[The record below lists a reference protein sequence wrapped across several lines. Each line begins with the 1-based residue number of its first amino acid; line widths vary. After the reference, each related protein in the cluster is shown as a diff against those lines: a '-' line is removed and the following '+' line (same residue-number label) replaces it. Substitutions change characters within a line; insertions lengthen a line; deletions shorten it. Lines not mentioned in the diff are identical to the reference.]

1 MKKNEQHLLHKSK
14 GRKLKMNFGV
24 CRLNY
29 YAFEFREK
37 SLKNVASENNSL
49 PFFIQ
54 TKVELTYAA

>member
-1 MKKNEQHLLHKSK
+1 
-14 GRKLKMNFGV
+14 MNFGV